1 MPAARTVRTRLSPSA
16 ETMVPISMLTTIFIR
31 VPAQA
36 CGQHTTRMH
45 VRTIADRAVELGQ
58 LAHHTELGLQ
68 LIKHGCVA
76 ATHED
81 QLAIG
86 SRNLKS

>member
-1 MPAARTVRTRLSPSA
+1 M
-16 ETMVPISMLTTIFIR
+16 
-31 VPAQA
+31 
-36 CGQHTTRMH
+36 GQHTTRMH
-45 VRTIADRAVELGQ
+45 VRTVADRAVELGQ